1 VTSRLLLLIPLS
13 PLLAC
18 GPEAPATIVSAWSE
32 SGAALLSLDADTV
45 SLGRDTLS
53 LTVHDEGGAGLAGLS
68 LQIEATMPDMGHG
81 EGSVEIAEEGGG
93 VYLLTTQLDM
103 TGLWILDGVILGE
116 PADPF
121 LLAVEAW

>member
-1 VTSRLLLLIPLS
+1 MTSRLLLLIPLS
-13 PLLAC
+13 PLGAC
-18 GPEAPATIVSAWSE
+18 GPEAPATIISAWSE

-45 SLGRDTLS
+45 SLGHDTLG
-53 LTVHDEGGAGLAGLS
+53 LTVHDEVGEGLGGLS

-81 EGSVEIAEEGGG
+81 EGSVEILEEGGG
-93 VYLLTTQLDM
+93 AYLLTTDLDM

>member
-1 VTSRLLLLIPLS
+1 M
-13 PLLAC
+13 
-18 GPEAPATIVSAWSE
+18 
-32 SGAALLSLDADTV
+32 SLDADTV
-45 SLGRDTLS
+45 SLGHDTLG
-53 LTVHDEGGAGLAGLS
+53 LTVHDEVGEGLAGLS

-81 EGSVEIAEEGGG
+81 EGSVEILEEGGG
-93 VYLLTTQLDM
+93 VYLLTTDLDM

>member
-13 PLLAC
+13 ALVAC

-45 SLGRDTLS
+45 SLGHDTLG
-53 LTVHDEGGAGLAGLS
+53 LTVHDEVGEGLAGLS

-81 EGSVEIAEEGGG
+81 EGLVEILEEGGG
-93 VYLLTTQLDM
+93 AYRLTTELDM